1 MSDKGIDYNFGNNEE
16 IYIAVTKH
24 NALFAKLLSDYDSN
38 KICSN
43 YFKNFQNIKILTK
56 HKNYCKNSD
65 YNDRVPQKKFETK
78 IGKKTDEKREEPET
92 YYSMHFYLCLYINK
106 WHIVKKQEMLLKT
119 LFFPKIWKK
128 IYTTLQAFLIKK

>member
-43 YFKNFQNIKILTK
+43 YFN
-56 HKNYCKNSD
+56 
-65 YNDRVPQKKFETK
+65 RVPQKKFETK

-92 YYSMHFYLCLYINK
+92 YYSMHFYLSLYQQ
-106 WHIVKKQEMLLKT
+106 VT
-119 LFFPKIWKK
+119 
-128 IYTTLQAFLIKK
+128 YC